1 MNKTITTITNALHSC
16 KAFLDSVPQEYTE
29 YAIIALCGL
38 TVFIIMRGLIM
49 PKVAFNVNKN
59 AKLRQMED
67 KNLDKLKRQEREENR
82 FSTKAKKWLEA
93 HQEQSTRRAKTAR
106 AEKQQKELAHQ
117 LYAAGIAL
125 TPGAFQFLRSILTVI
140 CVFAVLTVC
149 VVTNTDT
156 ETMLMGMM
164 FGVMGPMIIL
174 RYYVSARV
182 TMRRKSMETQLPDIL
197 DLLAI
202 SIGAGMGFDQA
213 LQYVTES
220 SDGPL
225 IDELI
230 VLRREL
236 ALGKS
241 REQAFKDLGN
251 HCASQAVT
259 NFTSA
264 VVQATE
270 MGIPLHD
277 MLVTQ
282 AETARN
288 THIAAVREKA
298 AKASIKMLI
307 PMVLFIFP
315 CLFIVLLGP
324 SVMNMM
330 SAGL

>member
-1 MNKTITTITNALHSC
+1 M
-16 KAFLDSVPQEYTE
+16 
-29 YAIIALCGL
+29 
-38 TVFIIMRGLIM
+38 
-49 PKVAFNVNKN
+49 
-59 AKLRQMED
+59 
-67 KNLDKLKRQEREENR
+67 
-82 FSTKAKKWLEA
+82 
-93 HQEQSTRRAKTAR
+93 
-106 AEKQQKELAHQ
+106 
-117 LYAAGIAL
+117 
-125 TPGAFQFLRSILTVI
+125 TPGAFQFLRSILTIVCAFVVI
-140 CVFAVLTVC
+140 LINVA
-149 VVTNTDT
+149 TNADT
-156 ETMLMGMM
+156 ETILLGMV
-164 FGVMGPMIIL
+164 FGILGPMIVM

-220 SDGPL
+220 SNGPL
-225 IDELI
+225 IDELV

-241 REQAFKDLGN
+241 REQAFKDLGS
-251 HCASQAVT
+251 HCASQAVS

-264 VVQATE
+264 VVQAVE